1 MKKYV
6 VKVYDT
12 VAEYTLEAKSQ
23 KQAEEKAKK
32 MYQEKMN
39 SWLVPH
45 SVEVVDE
52 YEEEAK

>member
-12 VAEYTLEAKSQ
+12 VAEYTLKADSR
-23 KQAEEKAKK
+23 KQAGEKAKE
-32 MYQEKMN
+32 MYQKKMD

-45 SVEVVDE
+45 SVEVIDE

>member
-1 MKKYV
+1 MKKYI

-52 YEEEAK
+52 YEGDK